1 MLATKIR
8 RMKFMTE
15 TLTKTELEHA
25 LFSAADSLR
34 SKMDANEYKNYL
46 LGIIFYK
53 YLSDKLLQMV
63 GEFKKNR
70 ADLPLEKC
78 QELYVKYYQEDDLW
92 NELKGTLMYVIEPK
106 HTFTYILQEINGEA
120 RTEDGNIKT
129 FQISDLADA
138 FNDIEGTSNDYR
150 GLFQDVQL
158 YSPRLGAN
166 AQKQADTIAEVIK
179 AIGKI
184 NLISQDDKSDTLG
197 DAYEYLIGQF
207 ASETGKKA
215 GEFYT
220 PQKVSELLT
229 KLTLIGKKYPE
240 GMSVYDP
247 AMGSGSLLLNFKKF
261 IKSANGDP
269 DRIIYYGQEINISTY
284 NLARMNMILHGV
296 ESGNQ
301 YLRQGDTLDA
311 DWPPISQTMFDAVV
325 MNPPYS
331 LKWSANKGF
340 LQDPRFSPYGVLA
353 PKSKADYAFL
363 LHGFYHLKNSGT
375 MAIVLPHGVLF
386 RGAAEGKIRKKL
398 LENGSIDAVIGL
410 PANLFYNTSI
420 PTVIL
425 VLKKNK
431 ENRDVIFID
440 ASKGFEKKKN
450 QNELREEDIQKILD
464 TYEKHEDVE
473 RYAHLAKYD
482 EIEENDFNLNIP
494 RYVDTFI
501 PEPPVD
507 LKKVASDLHD
517 TNVEIEK
524 NQKELVGMLKEL
536 TSDDSDVMDGLDAII
551 KELEAELHE

>member
-1 MLATKIR
+1 MAK
-8 RMKFMTE
+8 

-53 YLSDKLLQMV
+53 YLSDKLLYMAAEEIDTNFIEDR
-63 GEFKKNR
+63 GE
-70 ADLPLEKC
+70 LPLNKWQRMYAEHSDDE
-78 QELYVKYYQEDDLW
+78 ELLNDL
-92 NELKGTLMYVIEPK
+92 KDTLMYLIDPE
-106 HTFTYILQEINGEA
+106 HTFTYILNEINGEA
-120 RTEDGNIKT
+120 RTKDGNLKS

-138 FNDIEGTSNDYR
+138 FNDIESTSDDFD
-150 GLFQDVQL
+150 GLFKDVQL
-158 YSPRLGAN
+158 YSRRLGAN

-184 NLISQDDKSDTLG
+184 NLISEDEKNDTLG

-229 KLTLIGKKYPE
+229 KLTLVGKKYPE
-240 GMSVYDP
+240 GMTVYDP
-247 AMGSGSLLLNFKKF
+247 AMGSGSLLLNFKKY
-261 IKSANGDP
+261 IKKVAGGDP
-269 DRIIYYGQEINISTY
+269 DKIIYYGQEINISTF

-301 YLRQGDTLDA
+301 FLRQGDTLDA

-363 LHGFYHLKNSGT
+363 LHGFYHLKNTGT

-431 ENRDVIFID
+431 ENRDVMFID

-464 TYEKHEDVE
+464 TYEKREDVE

-494 RYVDTFI
+494 RYVDTFV
-501 PEPPVD
+501 PEPPID

-517 TNVEIEK
+517 TDVEIEK
-524 NQKELVGMLKEL
+524 NQKELVRMLKDL

>member
-1 MLATKIR
+1 MA
-8 RMKFMTE
+8 E

-53 YLSDKLLQMV
+53 YLSDKLLYIAA
-63 GEFKKNR
+63 ESLDPNFIDDR
-70 ADLPLEKC
+70 DDLPLDKWQKMYEENADDT
-78 QELYVKYYQEDDLW
+78 ELLSDL
-92 NELKGTLMYVIEPK
+92 KATLMYLISPE
-106 HTFTYILQEINGEA
+106 HTFTYIFNEINGEA
-120 RTEDGNIKT
+120 RTKDGNLKT

-138 FNDIEGTSNDYR
+138 FNDIESTSKDFD
-150 GLFQDVQL
+150 GLFKDVQL
-158 YSPRLGAN
+158 YSQKLGSN
-166 AQKQADTIAEVIK
+166 AQKQADTISEVIK
-179 AIGKI
+179 SIGKI
-184 NLISQDDKSDTLG
+184 NLIEQDDQNNKNDTLG
-197 DAYEYLIGQF
+197 DAYEYLIREF
-207 ASETGKKA
+207 ASESGKKA

-220 PQKVSELLT
+220 PQQVSELLT
-229 KLTLIGKKYPE
+229 KLTLVGKKYPE
-240 GMSVYDP
+240 GMTVYDP
-247 AMGSGSLLLNFKKF
+247 AMGSGSLLLNFKKY
-261 IKSANGDP
+261 IKDIAGGDP
-269 DRIIYYGQEINISTY
+269 NKVIYYGQEINISTF

-301 YLRQGDTLDA
+301 FLRQGDTLDA

-363 LHGFYHLKNSGT
+363 LHGFYHLKNTGT

-410 PANLFYNTSI
+410 PANLFYNTGI

-425 VLKKNK
+425 ILKKNK
-431 ENRDVIFID
+431 ESRDVMFID
-440 ASKGFEKKKN
+440 ASKDFEKKKN
-450 QNELREEDIQKILD
+450 QNELREEDIQKILE
-464 TYEKHEDVE
+464 TYEKREDVE

-494 RYVDTFI
+494 RYVDTFV

-517 TNVEIEK
+517 TDVEIEK

-536 TSDDSDVMDGLDAII
+536 TSDDRDVMDGLDAII

>member
-1 MLATKIR
+1 MAK
-8 RMKFMTE
+8 

-34 SKMDANEYKNYL
+34 SKMDANEYKDYL

-53 YLSDKLLQMV
+53 YLSDKFLYMV
-63 GEFKKNR
+63 GQIGASRIDLSLQECQKIYVEKYKNK
-70 ADLPLEKC
+70 DLLDELE
-78 QELYVKYYQEDDLW
+78 
-92 NELKGTLMYVIEPK
+92 NTLMYSIEPK
-106 HTFTYILQEINGEA
+106 HTFTYIFEEINGEA
-120 RTEDGNIKT
+120 RTEDGNIKP

-138 FNDIEGTSNDYR
+138 FNDIEGSGKDFE
-150 GLFQDVQL
+150 GLFNDVQL
-158 YSPRLGAN
+158 YSQKLGPN
-166 AQKQADTIAEVIK
+166 AQKQTDTISEVIK
-179 AIGKI
+179 AIGKLE
-184 NLISQDDKSDTLG
+184 LISADGKSDALG

-229 KLTLIGKKYPE
+229 KLTLVGKKYSE
-240 GMSVYDP
+240 GLTVYDP
-247 AMGSGSLLLNFKKF
+247 AMGSGSLLLNFKKC
-261 IKSANGDP
+261 IKDVGGKKDE
-269 DRIIYYGQEINISTY
+269 IIYYGQEINLSTY
-284 NLARMNMILHGV
+284 NLAKMNMILHGV
-296 ESGNQ
+296 ASGNQ
-301 YLRQGDTLDA
+301 HLRHGDTLDE
-311 DWPPISQTMFDAVV
+311 DWPPISPTMFDAVV

-331 LKWSANKGF
+331 HNWSANKGF

-363 LHGFYHLKNSGT
+363 LHGFYHLKNTGT

-398 LENGSIDAVIGL
+398 LEIGSIDAVIGL

-431 ENRDVIFID
+431 ENRDVMFID

-450 QNELREEDIQKILD
+450 QNELREKDIQKILD

-494 RYVDTFI
+494 RYVDTFV

-517 TNVEIEK
+517 TDVEIEK
-524 NQKELVGMLKEL
+524 NQKELVGMLKDL

-551 KELEAELHE
+551 KELETELHE

>member
-1 MLATKIR
+1 MA
-8 RMKFMTE
+8 E

-53 YLSDKLLQMV
+53 YLSDKLLYLV
-63 GEFKKNR
+63 GELIENR
-70 ADLPLEKC
+70 TDLSLEEC
-78 QELYVKYYQEDDLW
+78 QKIYFDNYKDEDLLD
-92 NELKGTLMYVIEPK
+92 ELKNTLMYLIEPK
-106 HTFTYILQEINGEA
+106 HTFTYILEEINGEA
-120 RTEDGNIKT
+120 RTEEGNIKS

-138 FNDIEGTSNDYR
+138 FNDIEGTSKDFE

-166 AQKQADTIAEVIK
+166 AQKQADTIAGVIQ

-184 NLISQDDKSDTLG
+184 ELISQDGKSDTLG
-197 DAYEYLIGQF
+197 DAYEYLIGEF

-220 PQKVSELLT
+220 PQAVSELLT
-229 KLTLIGKKYPE
+229 RLTLVGKKYPD
-240 GMSVYDP
+240 GMTVYD
-247 AMGSGSLLLNFKKF
+247 ATMGSGSLLLNFKKY
-261 IKSANGDP
+261 IEDVEGKEDE
-269 DRIIYYGQEINISTY
+269 IIYYGQEINISTF
-284 NLARMNMILHGV
+284 NLAKMNMILHGV
-296 ESGNQ
+296 DSGNQ
-301 YLRQGDTLDA
+301 HLRQGDTLDA

-331 LKWSANKGF
+331 YKWSANKGF

-363 LHGFYHLKNSGT
+363 LHGLYHLKNTGT

-410 PANLFYNTSI
+410 PANLFYNTGI

-425 VLKKNK
+425 VLKKSK
-431 ENRDVIFID
+431 ENRDVMFID
-440 ASKGFEKKKN
+440 ASKDFEKKKN
-450 QNELREEDIQKILD
+450 QNALREEDIQKILD
-464 TYEKHEDVE
+464 TYEKRQDVE

-494 RYVDTFI
+494 RYVDTFV

-524 NQKELVGMLKEL
+524 NQRELVGMLKEL
-536 TSDDSDVMDGLDAII
+536 TSDDSNVMDGLDAII

>member
-1 MLATKIR
+1 MASNT
-8 RMKFMTE
+8 
-15 TLTKTELEHA
+15 TKTELSNA
-25 LFSAADSLR
+25 LFSAADALR

-46 LGIIFYK
+46 LGIVFFK
-53 YLSDKLLQMV
+53 YLSDKLLYHV
-63 GEFKKNR
+63 GEVLQNNP
-70 ADLPLEKC
+70 DLPLDQAQK
-78 QELYVKYYQEDDLW
+78 LYENQYQDLDLQD
-92 NELKGTLMYVIEPK
+92 ELKYSLSFSLEPK
-106 HTFTYILQEINGEA
+106 HTFTYILNEINGEA
-120 RTEDGNIKT
+120 RDEKGIKT

-138 FNDIEGTSNDYR
+138 FNDIESTSSDFE

-166 AQKQADTIAEVIK
+166 AQKQADTIANVIK
-179 AIGKI
+179 AIG
-184 NLISQDDKSDTLG
+184 NLEIVHAPGDVLG

-229 KLTLIGKKYPE
+229 KLTLVDKKYPN
-240 GMSVYDP
+240 GMTVYDP
-247 AMGSGSLLLNFKKF
+247 AMGSGSLLLNFRKYIEDVGGKE
-261 IKSANGDP
+261 DEV
-269 DRIIYYGQEINISTY
+269 IYYGQEINMSTF
-284 NLARMNMILHGV
+284 NLAKMNMILHGV
-296 ESGNQ
+296 DASNQ
-301 YLRQGDTLDA
+301 HLRNGDTLDE
-311 DWPPISQTMFDAVV
+311 DWPPISQTMFDSVV

-331 LKWSANKGF
+331 LHWSANKGF

-363 LHGFYHLKNSGT
+363 LHGFYHLKNTGT

-386 RGAAEGKIRKKL
+386 RGAAECKIRKKL

-431 ENRDVIFID
+431 ENRDVMFID

-464 TYEKHEDVE
+464 TYEKREDVE

-482 EIEENDFNLNIP
+482 EIGENDFNLNIP
-494 RYVDTFI
+494 RYVDTFV

-517 TNVEIEK
+517 TDVEIEK

-536 TSDDSDVMDGLDAII
+536 TSDDRDVMDGLDAII

>member
-1 MLATKIR
+1 MASNT
-8 RMKFMTE
+8 
-15 TLTKTELEHA
+15 TKTELSNA
-25 LFSAADSLR
+25 LFSAADALR

-46 LGIIFYK
+46 LGIVFFK
-53 YLSDKLLQMV
+53 YLSDKLLYHV
-63 GEFKKNR
+63 GEVLQNNP
-70 ADLPLEKC
+70 DLPLDQAQK
-78 QELYVKYYQEDDLW
+78 LYENQYQDLDLQD
-92 NELKGTLMYVIEPK
+92 ELKYSLSFSLEPK
-106 HTFTYILQEINGEA
+106 HTFTYILNEINGEA
-120 RTEDGNIKT
+120 RDEKGIKT

-138 FNDIEGTSNDYR
+138 FNDIESTSSDFE

-166 AQKQADTIAEVIK
+166 AQKQADTIANVIK
-179 AIGKI
+179 AIG
-184 NLISQDDKSDTLG
+184 NLEIVHAPGDVLG

-229 KLTLIGKKYPE
+229 KLTLVDKKYPN
-240 GMSVYDP
+240 GMTVYDP
-247 AMGSGSLLLNFKKF
+247 AMGSGSLLLNFRKYIEDVGGKE
-261 IKSANGDP
+261 DEV
-269 DRIIYYGQEINISTY
+269 IYYGQEINMSTF
-284 NLARMNMILHGV
+284 NLAKMNMILHGV
-296 ESGNQ
+296 DASNQ
-301 YLRQGDTLDA
+301 HLRNGDTLDE
-311 DWPPISQTMFDAVV
+311 DWPPISQTMFDSVV

-331 LKWSANKGF
+331 LHWSANKGF

-363 LHGFYHLKNSGT
+363 LHGFYHLKNTGT

-386 RGAAEGKIRKKL
+386 RRAAEGKIRKKL

-431 ENRDVIFID
+431 ENRDVMFID

-464 TYEKHEDVE
+464 TYEKREDVE

-482 EIEENDFNLNIP
+482 EIGENDFNLNIP
-494 RYVDTFI
+494 RYVDTFV

-517 TNVEIEK
+517 TDVEIEK

-536 TSDDSDVMDGLDAII
+536 TSDDRDVMDGLDAII

>member
-1 MLATKIR
+1 MASNT
-8 RMKFMTE
+8 
-15 TLTKTELEHA
+15 TKTELSNA
-25 LFSAADSLR
+25 LFSAADALR

-46 LGIIFYK
+46 LGIVFFK
-53 YLSDKLLQMV
+53 YLSDKLLYHV
-63 GEFKKNR
+63 GEVLQNNP
-70 ADLPLEKC
+70 DLPLDQAQK
-78 QELYVKYYQEDDLW
+78 LYENQYQDLDLQD
-92 NELKGTLMYVIEPK
+92 ELKYSLSFSLEPK
-106 HTFTYILQEINGEA
+106 HTFTYILNEINGEA
-120 RTEDGNIKT
+120 RDEKGIKT

-138 FNDIEGTSNDYR
+138 FNDIESTSSDFE

-166 AQKQADTIAEVIK
+166 AQKQADTIANVIK
-179 AIGKI
+179 AIG
-184 NLISQDDKSDTLG
+184 NLEIVHAPGDVLG

-229 KLTLIGKKYPE
+229 KLTLVDKKYPN
-240 GMSVYDP
+240 GMTVYDP
-247 AMGSGSLLLNFKKF
+247 AMGSGSLLLNFRKYIEDVGGKE
-261 IKSANGDP
+261 DEV
-269 DRIIYYGQEINISTY
+269 IYYGQEINMSTF
-284 NLARMNMILHGV
+284 NLAKMNMILHGV
-296 ESGNQ
+296 DASNQ
-301 YLRQGDTLDA
+301 HLRNGDTLDE
-311 DWPPISQTMFDAVV
+311 DWPPISQTMFDSVV

-331 LKWSANKGF
+331 LHWSANKGF

-363 LHGFYHLKNSGT
+363 LHGFYHLKNTGT

-386 RGAAEGKIRKKL
+386 RGSAEGKIRKKL

-431 ENRDVIFID
+431 ENRDVMFID

-450 QNELREEDIQKILD
+450 QNELRKEDIQKILD
-464 TYEKHEDVE
+464 TYEKREDVE

-482 EIEENDFNLNIP
+482 EIKENDFNLNIP
-494 RYVDTFI
+494 RYVDTFV

-517 TNVEIEK
+517 TDVEIEK
-524 NQKELVGMLKEL
+524 NQKELVGMLKDL

>member
-1 MLATKIR
+1 MA
-8 RMKFMTE
+8 E

-70 ADLPLEKC
+70 ADLSLEKC

-363 LHGFYHLKNSGT
+363 LHGFYHLKNTGT

-431 ENRDVIFID
+431 ENRDVMFID

-464 TYEKHEDVE
+464 TYEKREDVE

-494 RYVDTFI
+494 RYVDTFV

-517 TNVEIEK
+517 TNAEIEK

>member
-1 MLATKIR
+1 MA
-8 RMKFMTE
+8 E

-34 SKMDANEYKNYL
+34 SKMDANEYKDYL

-53 YLSDKLLQMV
+53 YLSDKLLYTTAQLID
-63 GEFKKNR
+63 GR
-70 ADLPLEKC
+70 PDLTLKEC
-78 QELYVKYYQEDDLW
+78 QEIFTDNYANDELLTDLK
-92 NELKGTLMYVIEPK
+92 ETLMYVMEPK
-106 HTFTYILQEINGEA
+106 HTYTYILEEINGEA
-120 RTEDGNIKT
+120 RTKEGNIKS

-138 FNDIEGTSNDYR
+138 FNDIEGTSKDFD

-166 AQKQADTIAEVIK
+166 AQKQADTISDVIK

-184 NLISQDDKSDTLG
+184 ELVSQDGKSDTLG

-220 PQKVSELLT
+220 PQEVSELLT
-229 KLTLIGKKYPE
+229 KLTLVDKRYPN
-240 GMSVYDP
+240 GMTVYDP
-247 AMGSGSLLLNFKKF
+247 AMGSGSLLLNFGKYIKNVGGKK
-261 IKSANGDP
+261 GEV
-269 DRIIYYGQEINISTY
+269 IYYGQEINISTF

-296 ESGNQ
+296 ASGNQ
-301 YLRQGDTLDA
+301 FLNQGDTLDA

-331 LKWSANKGF
+331 YKWSANKGF

-363 LHGFYHLKNSGT
+363 LHGFYHLKNTGT

-431 ENRDVIFID
+431 ENRDVMFID
-440 ASKGFEKKKN
+440 ASKGFKKEKN
-450 QNELREEDIQKILD
+450 QNKLRQEDIKKILD
-464 TYEKHEDVE
+464 TYKKREDAE

-494 RYVDTFI
+494 RYVDTFV

-517 TNVEIEK
+517 TDVEIEK

-536 TSDDSDVMDGLDAII
+536 TSHDSDVMDGLDAII

>member
-1 MLATKIR
+1 MASNT
-8 RMKFMTE
+8 
-15 TLTKTELEHA
+15 TKTELSNA
-25 LFSAADSLR
+25 LFSAADALR

-46 LGIIFYK
+46 LGIVFFK
-53 YLSDKLLQMV
+53 YLSDKLLYHV
-63 GEFKKNR
+63 GEVLQNNP
-70 ADLPLEKC
+70 DLPLDQAQK
-78 QELYVKYYQEDDLW
+78 LYENQYQDLDLQD
-92 NELKGTLMYVIEPK
+92 ELKYSLSFSLEPK
-106 HTFTYILQEINGEA
+106 HTFTYILNEINGEA
-120 RTEDGNIKT
+120 RDEKGIKT

-138 FNDIEGTSNDYR
+138 FNDIESTSSDFE

-166 AQKQADTIAEVIK
+166 AQKQADTIANVIK
-179 AIGKI
+179 AIG
-184 NLISQDDKSDTLG
+184 NLEIVHAPGDVLG

-229 KLTLIGKKYPE
+229 KLTLVDKKYPN
-240 GMSVYDP
+240 GMTVYDP
-247 AMGSGSLLLNFKKF
+247 AMGSGSLLLNFRKYIEDVGGKE
-261 IKSANGDP
+261 DEV
-269 DRIIYYGQEINISTY
+269 IYYGQEINMSTF
-284 NLARMNMILHGV
+284 NLAKMNMILHGV
-296 ESGNQ
+296 DASNQ
-301 YLRQGDTLDA
+301 HLRNGDTLDE
-311 DWPPISQTMFDAVV
+311 DWPPISQTMFDSVV

-331 LKWSANKGF
+331 LHWSANKGF

-353 PKSKADYAFL
+353 PKSKSDYAFL
-363 LHGFYHLKNSGT
+363 LHGFYHLKNTGT

-431 ENRDVIFID
+431 ENRDVMFID

-464 TYEKHEDVE
+464 TYEKREDVE

-482 EIEENDFNLNIP
+482 EIGENDFNLNIP
-494 RYVDTFI
+494 RYVDTFV

-517 TNVEIEK
+517 TDVEIEK

-536 TSDDSDVMDGLDAII
+536 TSDDRDVMDGLDAII

>member
-1 MLATKIR
+1 MAEMENSKDMISVLW
-8 RMKFMTE
+8 
-15 TLTKTELEHA
+15 
-25 LFSAADSLR
+25 SGADILR

-46 LGIIFYK
+46 LGIVFFK
-53 YLSDKLLQMV
+53 YLSDKLLYHV
-63 GEFKKNR
+63 GEVLQNNP
-70 ADLPLEKC
+70 DLPLDQAQK
-78 QELYVKYYQEDDLW
+78 LYENQYQDLDLQD
-92 NELKGTLMYVIEPK
+92 ELKYSLSFSLEPK
-106 HTFTYILQEINGEA
+106 HTFTYILNEINGEA
-120 RTEDGNIKT
+120 RDEKGIKT

-138 FNDIEGTSNDYR
+138 FNDIESTSSDFE

-166 AQKQADTIAEVIK
+166 AQKQADTIANVIK
-179 AIGKI
+179 AIG
-184 NLISQDDKSDTLG
+184 NLEIVHAPGDVLG

-229 KLTLIGKKYPE
+229 KLTLVDKKYPN
-240 GMSVYDP
+240 GMTVYDP
-247 AMGSGSLLLNFKKF
+247 AMGSGSLLLNFRKYIEDVGGKE
-261 IKSANGDP
+261 DEV
-269 DRIIYYGQEINISTY
+269 IYYGQEINMSTF
-284 NLARMNMILHGV
+284 NLAKMNMILHGV
-296 ESGNQ
+296 DASNQ
-301 YLRQGDTLDA
+301 HLRNGDTLDE
-311 DWPPISQTMFDAVV
+311 DWPPISQTMFDSVV

-331 LKWSANKGF
+331 LHWSANKGF

-363 LHGFYHLKNSGT
+363 LHGFYHLKNTGT

-431 ENRDVIFID
+431 ENRDVMFID

-464 TYEKHEDVE
+464 TYEKREDVE

-482 EIEENDFNLNIP
+482 EIGENDFNLNIP
-494 RYVDTFI
+494 RYVDTFV

-517 TNVEIEK
+517 TDVEIEK

-536 TSDDSDVMDGLDAII
+536 TSDDRDVMDGLDAII

>member
-1 MLATKIR
+1 MA
-8 RMKFMTE
+8 E

-34 SKMDANEYKNYL
+34 SKMDANEYKDYL

-53 YLSDKLLQMV
+53 YLSDKLLYQV
-63 GEFKKNR
+63 GELIEGR
-70 ADLPLEKC
+70 TDLSLEEC
-78 QELYVKYYQEDDLW
+78 QKIYSANYKDEDLLD
-92 NELKGTLMYVIEPK
+92 ELKETLMYLVEPK
-106 HTFTYILQEINGEA
+106 HTFTYIFEEINGEA

-138 FNDIEGTSNDYR
+138 FNDIEGTSEEFE

-158 YSPRLGAN
+158 YSQKLGIN
-166 AQKQADTIAEVIK
+166 AQKQTDTISEVIK
-179 AIGKI
+179 AIGKLK
-184 NLISQDDKSDTLG
+184 LISADGKSDALG

-229 KLTLIGKKYPE
+229 KLTLVGKKYPE
-240 GMSVYDP
+240 ELTVYDP
-247 AMGSGSLLLNFKKF
+247 AMGSGSLLLNFKKY
-261 IKSANGDP
+261 INDVGGKEDNV
-269 DRIIYYGQEINISTY
+269 IYYGQEINISTY
-284 NLARMNMILHGV
+284 NLAKMNMILHGV
-296 ESGNQ
+296 ASGNQ
-301 YLRQGDTLDA
+301 HLRHGDTLDE

-331 LKWSANKGF
+331 HKWSANKGF

-353 PKSKADYAFL
+353 PKSKADFAFL
-363 LHGFYHLKNSGT
+363 LHGFYHLKNTGM

-431 ENRDVIFID
+431 ENRDVMFID

-464 TYEKHEDVE
+464 TYEKREDVE

-494 RYVDTFI
+494 RYVDTFV

-517 TNVEIEK
+517 TDVEIEK

-536 TSDDSDVMDGLDAII
+536 TSDDSDVMEGLDAII

>member
-1 MLATKIR
+1 MA
-8 RMKFMTE
+8 E

-34 SKMDANEYKNYL
+34 SKMDANEYKDYL

-53 YLSDKLLQMV
+53 YLSDKLLYQV
-63 GEFKKNR
+63 GELIEGR
-70 ADLPLEKC
+70 TDLSLEEC
-78 QELYVKYYQEDDLW
+78 QKIYSANYKDEDLLD
-92 NELKGTLMYVIEPK
+92 ELKETLMYLVEPK
-106 HTFTYILQEINGEA
+106 HTFTYIFEEINGEA

-138 FNDIEGTSNDYR
+138 FNDIEGTSEEFE

-158 YSPRLGAN
+158 YSQKLGIN
-166 AQKQADTIAEVIK
+166 AQKQKDTISEVIK
-179 AIGKI
+179 AIGKLK
-184 NLISQDDKSDTLG
+184 LISADGKSDALG

-229 KLTLIGKKYPE
+229 KLTLVGKKYPE
-240 GMSVYDP
+240 ELTVYDP
-247 AMGSGSLLLNFKKF
+247 AMGSGSLLLNFKKY
-261 IKSANGDP
+261 INDVGGKEDNV
-269 DRIIYYGQEINISTY
+269 IYYGQEINISTY
-284 NLARMNMILHGV
+284 NLAKMNMILHGV
-296 ESGNQ
+296 ASGNQ
-301 YLRQGDTLDA
+301 HLRHGDTLDE

-331 LKWSANKGF
+331 HKWSANKGF

-353 PKSKADYAFL
+353 PKSKADFAFL
-363 LHGFYHLKNSGT
+363 LHGFYHLKNTGM

-431 ENRDVIFID
+431 ENRDVMFID

-464 TYEKHEDVE
+464 TYEKREDVE

-494 RYVDTFI
+494 RYVDTFV

-517 TNVEIEK
+517 TDVEIEK

-536 TSDDSDVMDGLDAII
+536 TSDDSDVMEGLDAII

>member
-1 MLATKIR
+1 
-8 RMKFMTE
+8 MKFMAE

-70 ADLPLEKC
+70 ADLSLEKC

-363 LHGFYHLKNSGT
+363 LHGFYHLKNTGT

-431 ENRDVIFID
+431 ENRDVMFID

-464 TYEKHEDVE
+464 TYEKREDVE

-494 RYVDTFI
+494 RYVDTFV

-517 TNVEIEK
+517 TDVEIEK
-524 NQKELVGMLKEL
+524 NKKELVGMLKDL